1 MEARPHILIV
11 DDSADVTGALRVLF
25 EETGND
31 VSVANTIRDAVAVA
45 DARTVDVMLLDL
57 TLPDGDGLSVL
68 ATMRARAHRA
78 SRHRGVDGPRG
89 AGDRGPVYRRRLSG
103 SPGEAGPDCA
113 SCSGASANGRPERG
127 QSRLRIASGV
137 RAFSADARTVK

>member
-45 DARTVDVMLLDL
+45 DARAVDVMLLDL
-57 TLPDGDGLSVL
+57 TLPDGDGLTVL
-68 ATMRARAHRA
+68 TVMRSRATEPRVTAALTGRAEPEIAARCTAAGCRA
-78 SRHRGVDGPRG
+78 VLVK
-89 AGDRGPVYRRRLSG
+89 PV
-103 SPGEAGPDCA
+103 P
-113 SCSGASANGRPERG
+113 
-127 QSRLRIASGV
+127 IAELLKRV
-137 RAFSADARTVK
+137 REWTA

>member
-31 VSVANTIRDAVAVA
+31 VSVANTIHDAVAVA
-45 DARTVDVMLLDL
+45 DARSIDVMLLDL

-68 ATMRARAHRA
+68 ATMRARSTEPRVTAALTGRA
-78 SRHRGVDGPRG
+78 EPEVAARCTA
-89 AGDRGPVYRRRLSG
+89 AGCRAVLVKPFPIAELLRR
-103 SPGEAGPDCA
+103 
-113 SCSGASANGRPERG
+113 
-127 QSRLRIASGV
+127 V
-137 RAFSADARTVK
+137 REWTA

>member
-45 DARTVDVMLLDL
+45 DERAVDVMLLDL
-57 TLPDGDGLSVL
+57 TLPDGDGLSAL
-68 ATMRARAHRA
+68 ATMRARRVEPRVTAALTGRA
-78 SRHRGVDGPRG
+78 EPEIAAMCTAAGCREVLVKPVPIGVLLSRIREWTARRGG
-89 AGDRGPVYRRRLSG
+89 AG
-103 SPGEAGPDCA
+103 
-113 SCSGASANGRPERG
+113 
-127 QSRLRIASGV
+127 
-137 RAFSADARTVK
+137 